1 MFTKAGNG
9 ALSRGFGVFLTAL
22 CILSLPFAAKSAEI
36 VSPVSKER
44 KASDPERAKTK
55 LILGVSWQPGFCET
69 SPKTP
74 ECTGQ
79 TADRVDARLFSL
91 NGLWAS
97 RKTYCGVDGAVKEQD
112 KKKNWL
118 DMPELSLDEDVQLE
132 LAKAMPGVAS
142 GFDRHQWIKH
152 GTCSGYVA
160 DEYYGKALKLLAA
173 LNKSEVQSL
182 FENNR
187 GATLD
192 EAKVKA
198 AFETAF
204 GADAGDKVKMRCR
217 KDGDRRIITGLTI
230 GLGEA
235 SDGEDDLGSLIAAA
249 GKTKFGCAEGV
260 VDEAGLQ

>member
-1 MFTKAGNG
+1 MFTRAGNG
-9 ALSRGFGVFLTAL
+9 ALLTRFSVFLTVL
-22 CILSLPFAAKSAEI
+22 CILSQPFAANSAET

-44 KASDPERAKTK
+44 KSSDPERAKTK

-91 NGLWAS
+91 NGLWTS
-97 RKTYCGVDGAVKEQD
+97 RKVYCGVDGALKEQD

-118 DMPELSLDEDVQLE
+118 DMPELSLDDSVKLE
-132 LAKAMPGVAS
+132 LAKAMPGTAS
-142 GFDRHQWIKH
+142 GFDRHQWVKH

-160 DEYYGKALKLLAA
+160 DEYYGRALKLLAA
-173 LNKSEVQSL
+173 LNRSEVQSL
-182 FENNR
+182 FEDNL

-204 GADAGDKVKMRCR
+204 GTGAGDKVKMRCR

-230 GLGEA
+230 GLGDMG
-235 SDGEDDLGSLIAAA
+235 DGEDDLASLITAA

>member
-1 MFTKAGNG
+1 MFTRAGNG
-9 ALSRGFGVFLTAL
+9 AFLTRFGMFLTVL
-22 CILSLPFAAKSAEI
+22 CILFQPFAAKSAET

-44 KASDPERAKTK
+44 KLKDPERAKTK

-74 ECTGQ
+74 ECVGQ
-79 TADRVDARLFSL
+79 TADRLDARLFSL
-91 NGLWAS
+91 NGLWKS
-97 RKTYCGVDGAVKEQD
+97 RKIYCGVDGALKEQD

-118 DMPELSLDEDVQLE
+118 GMPELSLDEGVKLE
-132 LAKAMPGVAS
+132 LAKAMPGTAS
-142 GFDRHQWIKH
+142 GFDRHQWVKH

-173 LNKSEVQSL
+173 LNASDVQAL
-182 FENNR
+182 FEDNR

-204 GADAGDKVKMRCR
+204 GTGAGDKVKMRCR

-230 GLGEA
+230 GLGDTAE
-235 SDGEDDLGSLIAAA
+235 GEDDLASLIAAA

>member
-1 MFTKAGNG
+1 MFARAWNG
-9 ALSRGFGVFLTAL
+9 AFSAGFGVFLTIL
-22 CILSLPFAAKSAEI
+22 CILCLPFPAKSAEI
-36 VSPVSKER
+36 VSPVSKDRKLGDSER
-44 KASDPERAKTK
+44 GKTR
-55 LILGVSWQPGFCET
+55 LILGVSWQPGFCEKR
-69 SPKTP
+69 PKTP
-74 ECTGQ
+74 ECIGQ

-91 NGLWAS
+91 NGLWKS
-97 RKTYCGVDGAVKEQD
+97 RKTYCGVDAAVKEQD

-118 DMPELSLDEDVQLE
+118 DMPVLSLDEGVQLE

-173 LNKSEVQSL
+173 LNTSEVQSL
-182 FENNR
+182 FESSR

-198 AFETAF
+198 AFDAAF
-204 GADAGDKVKMRCR
+204 GAGAGDKVKMRCR
-217 KDGDRRIITGLTI
+217 KDGNRRIITGLTI
-230 GLGEA
+230 GLGDA
-235 SDGEDDLGSLIAAA
+235 GEGEEDLASLIAAA
-249 GKTKFGCAEGV
+249 GKTKFGCAVGV